1 MRLSEKYRPKTFQEV
16 IGQDKAIA
24 LLKRLSEQGVGGH
37 AYWIAGESGTGKT
50 TLAEILAANFAS
62 QEFDITRSVARD
74 LSITDIREITQRWMY
89 CGNHAWIVN
98 EAHGLNRP
106 CIELLLDILEGLSD
120 KVLVV
125 FTTTNAGNDLFEDH
139 IDAAPFSSRCV
150 NVKLTNQGLCQ
161 CFAQRAYDIANAENL
176 NGKPIAAYQV
186 LAKQYKNNLRAML
199 SAIETGAMQN

>member
-1 MRLSEKYRPKTFQEV
+1 MQLSEKYRPKTFQEV

-24 LLKRLSEQGVGGH
+24 LLKRLSEQGAGGH

-50 TLAEILAANFAS
+50 TLAEILAQQFAS
-62 QEFDITRSVARD
+62 RDFDITRSVARD
-74 LSITDIREITQRWMY
+74 LSVTDIREIKQRWMY

-106 CIELLLDILEGLSD
+106 CIELLLDILEGLLD
-120 KVLVV
+120 RILIC

-150 NVKLTNQGLCQ
+150 NVKLTNQGLCSA
-161 CFAQRAYDIANAENL
+161 FAQRAYDIADKEGL
-176 NGKPIAAYQV
+176 NGKPIEAYRT
-186 LAKQYKNNLRAML
+186 LAKQCKNNLRAML
-199 SAIETGAMQN
+199 SAIEAGAMQN